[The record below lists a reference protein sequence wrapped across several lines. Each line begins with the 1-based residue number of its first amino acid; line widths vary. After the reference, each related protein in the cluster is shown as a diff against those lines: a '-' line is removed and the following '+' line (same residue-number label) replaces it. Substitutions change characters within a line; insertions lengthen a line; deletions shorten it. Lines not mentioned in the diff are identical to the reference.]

1 MKEKRNKAWLRK
13 LVLIALCLTLTVVSV
28 PCPAQAA
35 DSDSK
40 LEVTFLDVVSVQ
52 ADGLRT
58 VRKWEKVKVLP
69 SGRLEELLRNPCGRA
84 RGLLQDQFSRWIYH
98 NPKDIGGSIL

>member
-40 LEVTFLDVVSVQ
+40 LEVTFLDVGQ
-52 ADGLRT
+52 ADATLSSVMGI
-58 VRKWEKVKVLP
+58 
-69 SGRLEELLRNPCGRA
+69 PC
-84 RGLLQDQFSRWIYH
+84 
-98 NPKDIGGSIL
+98 